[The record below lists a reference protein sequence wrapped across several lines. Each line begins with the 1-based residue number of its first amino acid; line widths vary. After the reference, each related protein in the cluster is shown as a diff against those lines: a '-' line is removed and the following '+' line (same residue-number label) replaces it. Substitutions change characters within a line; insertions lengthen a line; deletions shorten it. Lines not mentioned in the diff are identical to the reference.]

1 MARSYR
7 CDACGKFYMHNKTKI
22 QFADHLKPTIC
33 CHVSLISG
41 DGPLDKRFDLCDEC
55 LSKVLDMLHIE
66 PVKEK

>member
-7 CDACGKFYMHNKTKI
+7 CDSCGEFYMRNETKI
-22 QFADHLKPTIC
+22 KFVDHLKPSTC
-33 CHVSLISG
+33 CHVSLISN

-55 LSKVLDMLHIE
+55 LAKILDMLHVE